1 MSLLEGTV
9 AAIGSLAAQAMA
21 AARERQGMLTKP
33 PGSLGRLEELAIWLA
48 GVTGEPVPRPL
59 ERRAVVVM
67 AGDHGVTRQGVS
79 AYPSA
84 VTAQMVRN
92 FAAGGAAINAL
103 AQGVGARVVVADLGV
118 AADLSDVPDL
128 RHHAIAPGT
137 RDMARGPAMDRDQ
150 ARRALERGVT
160 ILEEEAARGLD
171 VVCSGEMGIGNSTA
185 AAAIAAVIT
194 GAAPEAVTGRGTGLS
209 DAGLRHK
216 AQVVAHA
223 LRLNGPDPTDGLD
236 VLAKVGGFEIGGLAG
251 LMLGAAARRIP
262 VVLDGYIAG
271 AAALVAATICPAVR
285 DFLVAGHRSA
295 EPGHAIVL
303 AHLRL
308 RPLLDLGL
316 RLGEGTGAV
325 LALPILDAA
334 LAMHSSMATFAS
346 AGVAGADVAATQAES
361 SS

>member
-1 MSLLEGTV
+1 MSLLEDTV
-9 AAIGSLAAQAMA
+9 AAIGSLAAPAMA

-48 GVTGEPVPRPL
+48 GVKSEPVPRPL

-150 ARRALERGVT
+150 ARRALERGET
-160 ILEEEAARGLD
+160 ILGGEAARGLD
-171 VVCSGEMGIGNSTA
+171 VVCSGEMGIGNTTA

-223 LRLNGPDPTDGLD
+223 LRLNAPDPTDGLD

-303 AHLRL
+303 AHLGL
-308 RPLLDLGL
+308 TPLLDLGL

-346 AGVAGADVAATQAES
+346 AGVAGADVAVTQAES
-361 SS
+361 TS